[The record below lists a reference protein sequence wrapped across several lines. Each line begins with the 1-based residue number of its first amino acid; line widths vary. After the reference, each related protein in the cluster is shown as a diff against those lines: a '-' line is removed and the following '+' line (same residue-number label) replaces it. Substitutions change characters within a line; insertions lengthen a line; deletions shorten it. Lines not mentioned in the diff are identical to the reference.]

1 MTYRLAGYDD
11 DVYMISLHRYFIWD
25 TIDAIVNFTDLGF
38 VLHGERSFVF
48 THQTYAGE
56 LMGRFLT
63 FQGMAC
69 TFVYTLTFVRD
80 SHLLRVML
88 TRLC

>member
-1 MTYRLAGYDD
+1 MFGMTYRLAGYDN

-48 THQTYAGE
+48 TRSRADGTIFD
-56 LMGRFLT
+56 FLRDGVHVRVHPD
-63 FQGMAC
+63 FC
-69 TFVYTLTFVRD
+69 T
-80 SHLLRVML
+80 
-88 TRLC
+88 